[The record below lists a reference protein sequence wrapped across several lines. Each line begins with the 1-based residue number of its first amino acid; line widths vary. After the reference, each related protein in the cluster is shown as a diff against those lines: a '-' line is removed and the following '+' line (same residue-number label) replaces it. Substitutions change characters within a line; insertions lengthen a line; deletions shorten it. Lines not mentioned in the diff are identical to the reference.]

1 MVKEG
6 RRMPCGFGPDIEWIQ
21 ENCDLVGR
29 LGEWIGR
36 LVRPW
41 FVSYVARLE
50 CPEAEPAS
58 RAQSSNN
65 LGRRVS
71 TAKVGSGK
79 VDREREIERGKVQ
92 VVVCPWLRCAGEA
105 SKRLSRRWVGKV
117 DVQDQGQSQGQLSRS
132 RSRSRS
138 SSRSRSRQKTG
149 EVRRC
154 GTTKVRD
161 RIELRQ
167 ESAS

>member
-1 MVKEG
+1 M
-6 RRMPCGFGPDIEWIQ
+6 
-21 ENCDLVGR
+21 
-29 LGEWIGR
+29 
-36 LVRPW
+36 
-41 FVSYVARLE
+41 
-50 CPEAEPAS
+50 
-58 RAQSSNN
+58 
-65 LGRRVS
+65 
-71 TAKVGSGK
+71 
-79 VDREREIERGKVQ
+79 
-92 VVVCPWLRCAGEA
+92 VVCPWLRCAGEA
-105 SKRLSRRWVGKV
+105 SKRLSRRWVGEV